1 MFAILLSAL
10 AVGEAPA
17 KAPAEP
23 KPPPRIL
30 NAAIEKGW
38 LVLEETDMRYVVQ
51 TRQETVTINDQKV
64 VQTKTVTV
72 PALVTQRRRVSLKG
86 ATFQDAGGTK
96 YDHKEAAKLL
106 AKFRPVVVSLDG
118 KPVGPAYLKLLA
130 KDTIVIV
137 GPSATKIVEP
147 DPNAEKEIP
156 VPDVEPR

>member
-1 MFAILLSAL
+1 FAILLSAL
-10 AVGEAPA
+10 VMGDAPG
-17 KAPAEP
+17 KAPAAAP
-23 KPPPRIL
+23 KGPPPRIH

-38 LVLEETDMRYVVQ
+38 LVIEETEVRYVVQ

-106 AKFRPVVVSLDG
+106 AKFRPVVLSLDG
-118 KPVGPAYLKLLA
+118 KPVDPAYLKLLA
-130 KDTIVIV
+130 KATIVIV
-137 GPSATKIVEP
+137 GPSATKIAEP
-147 DPNAEKEIP
+147 DPNAPKE
-156 VPDVEPR
+156 